1 MLFICVLHQVFH
13 NKIGFELLMFTL
25 TPFRFK
31 IFIYYLLLI
40 PCLLLLFC
48 LLRH

>member
-13 NKIGFELLMFTL
+13 NKIGFELLMLTL

-31 IFIYYLLLI
+31 ILIYYLLRFS
-40 PCLLLLFC
+40 CLLLLLY